1 MKVGRILG
9 LLLVS
14 VAWFVPRFARAE
26 PLVLDERTVAERATT
41 RSDLVASANAE
52 AEAAKRSLGVAERAR
67 LPDLGVQARYARLSS
82 LPERFRTL
90 TLPGEAGGFALPQVL
105 DTASLRLVAQVPL
118 TDPFF
123 RLASAAE
130 AAGHVALAR
139 KLEARATIV
148 RVELEARTAYLLWL
162 RAARALTVAEE
173 ALAVAHA
180 QWKDADLRVST
191 GVSAPAKALPFQAAF
206 AEATSRKL
214 AADSEHA
221 VAATM
226 VRRWLPGE
234 TRAISPAA
242 GPLRSPSAPVGTT
255 HEPPVLAALAS
266 AADAE
271 GARVRGETWAMLP
284 RVSAFGALDVSAPSQ
299 RAFAVSTFTPLAT
312 WELGMSL
319 EWSLSSVTTSERSVA
334 SARHEAALARLRDA
348 RTEWHA
354 NLASSRAQ
362 VEGARARIPAAQE
375 VLRLAK
381 AVAEQRRGE
390 LRTGT
395 VTSLEVVSYEA
406 ALVQAAYAVTNA
418 EIELRLA
425 EATRDALEGRT
436 FSSVGDR

>member
-1 MKVGRILG
+1 VKVGRILG
-9 LLLVS
+9 LVLVS
-14 VAWFVPRFARAE
+14 AWLIPRFARAE
-26 PLVLDERTVAERATT
+26 ALVLDERTVAQRAAT
-41 RSDLVASANAE
+41 SSELVASANAE
-52 AEAAKRSLGVAERAR
+52 TEAAKRSLGVAERAR

-90 TLPGEAGGFALPQVL
+90 TLPGDGGGGFALPQVL

-118 TDPFF
+118 TDPFL

-130 AAGHVALAR
+130 AAGHATLAR
-139 KLEARATIV
+139 KLEARATLV
-148 RVELEARTAYLLWL
+148 RVELEARTAYLVWL
-162 RAARALTVAEE
+162 RAARALSVAEE
-173 ALAVAHA
+173 ALTVAHTE
-180 QWKDADLRVST
+180 WKDAEVRVST

-206 AEATSRKL
+206 ADATSRKL
-214 AADSEHA
+214 AADAELA

-234 TRAISPAA
+234 TRAISPASE
-242 GPLRSPSAPVGTT
+242 PLRSPSAPVGTT

-271 GARVRGETWAMLP
+271 GARVRSETWAMLP
-284 RVSAFGALDVSAPSQ
+284 RVSAFGAIDVSAPSP

-319 EWSLSSVTTSERSVA
+319 EWSLSSITTNERSVA

-348 RTEWHA
+348 RTEWRA

-362 VEGARARIPAAQE
+362 VEGASARIPAAQE
-375 VLRLAK
+375 ALRVAK

-390 LRTGT
+390 LRIGTGT
-395 VTSLEVVSYEA
+395 ALEVVSSEA

-436 FSSVGDR
+436 FSLVGDR